1 MFVLLLQFFL
11 SKTKNLN
18 FSSNPETG
26 TQEWV
31 IIEIQG
37 DLETRNDNSTE
48 GEFIGDLM
56 YSKFGQP
63 ILIIG
68 HHILH
73 GREQKIEKPFAVL
86 QRVRKPLKSN
96 DPNPNE
102 TVESLLNATDHND
115 STILD
120 CTVAIEHKTKMRTGL
135 FVRAVIKK
143 KLIFKARPKPII
155 ANVAKTV

>member
-1 MFVLLLQFFL
+1 MPIIVE
-11 SKTKNLN
+11 TP
-18 FSSNPETG
+18 NPDTG
-26 TQEWV
+26 LPEWV
-31 IIEIQG
+31 IIELQG
-37 DLETRNDNSTE
+37 DLETRNNDSME

-73 GREQKIEKPFAVL
+73 GKEQKIEKPFAVL
-86 QRVRKPLKSN
+86 ERIRKPLKTTE
-96 DPNPNE
+96 PNPNE
-102 TVESLLNATDHND
+102 TVESLLNATEHND
-115 STILD
+115 STMLD
-120 CTVAIEHKTKMRTGL
+120 CTVAIEHKTKVRTGL
-135 FVRAVIKK
+135 FVRAIVKK

>member
-1 MFVLLLQFFL
+1 
-11 SKTKNLN
+11 
-18 FSSNPETG
+18 
-26 TQEWV
+26 
-31 IIEIQG
+31 
-37 DLETRNDNSTE
+37 
-48 GEFIGDLM
+48 M

-86 QRVRKPLKSN
+86 ERVRKALKTN
-96 DPNPNE
+96 EPNPNE
-102 TVESLLNATDHND
+102 TVESLLNATSDHND

-120 CTVAIEHKTKMRTGL
+120 CTIAIEHKTKVRTGL
-135 FVRAVIKK
+135 FVRGIVKK
-143 KLIFKARPKPII
+143 KLVFKARPKPII